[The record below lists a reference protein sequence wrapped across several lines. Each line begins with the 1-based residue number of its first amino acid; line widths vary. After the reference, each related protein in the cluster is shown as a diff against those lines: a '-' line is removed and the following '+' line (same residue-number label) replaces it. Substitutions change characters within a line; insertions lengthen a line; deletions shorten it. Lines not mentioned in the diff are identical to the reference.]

1 MEVSSLLLPRAAKQ
15 AVDGQAVLQPHC
27 PDFSVTP
34 KHMLNRADAE
44 KMLNIE
50 RDFYLP

>member
-1 MEVSSLLLPRAAKQ
+1 MCTVLLPRAP
-15 AVDGQAVLQPHC
+15 VDGQAVLQPHC